1 MDHGFKISIRSEL
14 WIKLD
19 VTDDII
25 SVRTS
30 RPRFEVWRSV
40 DVADAEFREVR
51 RDRGGLFE
59 AKVLCELQPVGCP
72 GDRWLMLLCQWALR
86 LANARIEWLRF
97 ASGPAHLRARFL
109 TRVNIFGASS
119 GALLTSQ
126 ER

>member
-25 SVRTS
+25 TVRTP

-40 DVADAEFREVR
+40 DVADPEFREVR

-59 AKVLCELQPVGCP
+59 AEVLSELQPVSSP
-72 GDRWLMLLCQWALR
+72 GDRWLTLLCQWSLR
-86 LANARIEWLRF
+86 LANVQIERLRS
-97 ASGPAHLRARFL
+97 ASGPAR
-109 TRVNIFGASS
+109 
-119 GALLTSQ
+119 
-126 ER
+126 